1 MFSESSFYNM
11 TLQRKNG
18 MRREGKTGVTYCIMI
33 GLDEGMD
40 GQVVGS
46 VDRTGLWLMDR
57 NGME

>member
-1 MFSESSFYNM
+1 M
-11 TLQRKNG
+11 
-18 MRREGKTGVTYCIMI
+18 GVTYRIMI
-33 GLDEGMD
+33 RLDEGMD